1 MTTDEVMHQGKTIS
15 QWEKAF
21 NGEFT
26 YDQILKMARGGAD
39 LEKILML
46 GLDETEVED
55 AALSE
60 PVLESISPKY
70 IVNVKVMGMNVTFTS
85 AAESEEDAKTDIEE
99 KIKKL
104 TNGSKAKIES
114 IEKIKTSLNE
124 SSIDSIVTVSD
135 FLDAIS
141 RAQASKNDK
150 VMFRYL
156 KDKQACEVF
165 DMHGKGG
172 TFVIDLVPVIANS

>member
-1 MTTDEVMHQGKTIS
+1 MLRYEIKLTDDNFKQEELVWGEKYLAPDLSFVSGVTS
-15 QWEKAF
+15 QD
-21 NGEFT
+21 
-26 YDQILKMARGGAD
+26 YHL
-39 LEKILML
+39 
-46 GLDETEVED
+46 
-55 AALSE
+55 
-60 PVLESISPKY
+60 
-70 IVNVKVMGMNVTFTS
+70 
-85 AAESEEDAKTDIEE
+85 E